1 MHIEFIYLLRCPR
14 PHEETSLVAAL
25 YRMNGR
31 VVVEG
36 KLGCHVCG
44 AEYPIRD
51 GIAFFREQESA
62 AALNRASERAGDA
75 LLDPG
80 PNTLKVQSRGGRSES
95 SGETSDPA
103 MRIAA
108 FLDLARPGT
117 LALLTGDW
125 ANAADTVAVL
135 TSSRII
141 ALNAPSR
148 CVDEERVVQI
158 DSNPPLPLANHSLD
172 GIALDPTFS
181 TGEML
186 AEASRLLRPHGRL
199 LAASGLEL
207 SGQFSE
213 LARDADHV
221 VAEYV
226 GDLVSIRR

>member
-1 MHIEFIYLLRCPR
+1 M
-14 PHEETSLVAAL
+14 AAF

-51 GIAFFREQESA
+51 GIAFFREQVA
-62 AALNRASERAGDA
+62 AAPLDSASERAA
-75 LLDPG
+75 AAPLDSG
-80 PNTLKVQSRGGRSES
+80 SSEN
-95 SGETSDPA
+95 SGETPGPA

-108 FLDLARPGT
+108 FLDLARPGA

-125 ANAADTVAVL
+125 ANASDAVAAL
-135 TSSRII
+135 TSARII
-141 ALNAPSR
+141 ALNAALRTS
-148 CVDEERVVQI
+148 DEESVLQI

-172 GIALDPTFS
+172 GIALDPAFS

-186 AEASRLLRPHGRL
+186 EEAWRLLRPRGRL
-199 LAASGLEL
+199 LAASSLEL

-213 LARDADHV
+213 LARDADYV